1 MKLTLDPT
9 MCVGYGA
16 CAQLVPEV
24 VTLDE
29 WGFPILEPREDVGV
43 GTGFERDRRSVE
55 VPPALESLANRAV
68 ISCPKLALALRH

>member
-1 MKLTLDPT
+1 MKLALDPT

-43 GTGFERDRRSVE
+43 GDGFERDRRAVE
-55 VPPALESLANRAV
+55 VPPELDHLAHRAV
-68 ISCPKLALALRH
+68 HSCPKLALTLRH